1 MPTNKNRVTFIL
13 SDETKDAL
21 EAYAND
27 HEQSMSAVVTS
38 LCRNFLI
45 SEGYLQSKKLA
56 RVARVRK
63 T

>member
-21 EAYAND
+21 EAYASD
-27 HEQSMSAVVTS
+27 HEQSMSTVVTS

-45 SEGYLQSKKLA
+45 SEGYLHSKKP
-56 RVARVRK
+56 VAKGGDRK
-63 T
+63 P